1 MPLTHST
8 LIAAPPQAVFAVY
21 AHTQGWPVWDAEL
34 RAVDLP
40 QGLVPGATG
49 WLTPAKG
56 PRARITVTEVT
67 PGRSFAVQS
76 RLPLCRMT
84 FDHHLTAQGSGTLAQ
99 HSVQFTGPLAFVFRR
114 LIGPTIARGLPAS
127 LAGLQAAVDG

>member
-8 LIAAPPQAVFAVY
+8 LIAAQPRAVFALY
-21 AHTQGWPVWDAEL
+21 ARPQDWPNWDTEL

-67 PGRSFAVQS
+67 PDCSFAVKS

-84 FDHHLTAQGSGTLAQ
+84 FDHHLTPQGSGTLAQ

-127 LAGLQAAVDG
+127 LAGLQAAVET